1 MTTDHPAPPEAATTN
16 RKGGKFRFLSES
28 LRQEALL
35 APPLRRLRAGAK
47 ARLSGGHEDS
57 AASRPPDSGA
67 APRPN
72 R

>member
-1 MTTDHPAPPEAATTN
+1 MTTDRPAPPEAATTS
-16 RKGGKFRFLSES
+16 RKAGRFRFLSER

-47 ARLSGGHEDS
+47 ARLSDGHEDN
-57 AASRPPDSGA
+57 AASRPPDAGA